1 MMPWSRFFTA
11 AVVVLFGMMA
21 GGVSPYPVVAGIV
34 LAGIWNHWQM
44 GRRADT
50 RPRSIW
56 YGCNCTVCRA

>member
-44 GRRADT
+44 GRRAN
-50 RPRSIW
+50 
-56 YGCNCTVCRA
+56 G